1 MPQDQEMQEIFM
13 QNESPL
19 KGTVKEFW
27 NEKSCGEIYAVGQSE
42 KEYYESES
50 KSRYELEPYIFDFA
64 KFHEGKN
71 KDVLEIGVGMGT
83 DHAEWAKSTPKSLT
97 GIDLTPRAIEHTN
110 KRFMIFGLTSDVK
123 EADAEQLPFDDESF
137 DLVYSW
143 GVLHHSP
150 NTPQAIKE
158 VYRVLRP
165 GGLTRIMIYHKYS
178 LTGYMLWIRYGLLS
192 GRPFRSLYDI
202 YFNHLE
208 STGTKAY
215 SIDEARVMLSQFAKV
230 DTKVQLN
237 FGDLL
242 EGAVGQRH
250 RGILLSVAKRLWPR
264 KLLRVL
270 FKNHG
275 LMLLIEAQK

>member
-1 MPQDQEMQEIFM
+1 MSQDQEMQEIFM

-19 KGTVKEFW
+19 KDIVKEFW

>member
-1 MPQDQEMQEIFM
+1 MPQDTKLFETNMKSESALKDEI
-13 QNESPL
+13 
-19 KGTVKEFW
+19 KGFW
-27 NEKSCGEIYAVGQSE
+27 NEKSCGEIYAEGQSE

-50 KSRYELEPYIFDFA
+50 KSRYELEPYIHDFA
-64 KFHEGKN
+64 KFHEGKD

-83 DHAEWAKSTPKSLT
+83 DHSEWAKSNPASLT
-97 GIDLTPRAIEHTN
+97 GVDLTPRAIEHTKN
-110 KRFMIFGLTSDVK
+110 RFALFGLASELK
-123 EADAEQLPFDDESF
+123 EADAEQLPFDDDSF

-158 VYRVLRP
+158 VFRVLRS
-165 GGLTRIMIYHKYS
+165 GGVTRIMIYHKYS
-178 LTGYMLWIRYGLLS
+178 LTGYMLWIRYGLFA
-192 GRPFRSLYDI
+192 GHPFKSLHDI

-208 STGTKAY
+208 SPGTKAY
-215 SIDEARVMLSQFAKV
+215 SIEEARNMFSQFSKV
-230 DTKVQLN
+230 DTKAQLS

-250 RGILLSVAKRLWPR
+250 RGILLSIAKKLWPR
-264 KLLRVL
+264 NLLKVL

>member
-19 KGTVKEFW
+19 KDIVKEFW

>member
-1 MPQDQEMQEIFM
+1 M

-19 KGTVKEFW
+19 KDIVKEFW